1 VRAGAAALA
10 EPDLAEREVD
20 LVEDHEERVRREP
33 VAIEQLP
40 DRAPAVVHERLRT
53 RDRDANVAKR
63 ALGDARIRRLL
74 VEFEASAFGQPVG
87 DLEAD
92 VVARAGVA
100 VTRVAEPD
108 DEAIDAWRGR
118 AFEELCQTAQRLAP
132 PLSM

>member
-33 VAIEQLP
+33 VPIEQLP

-63 ALGDARIRRLL
+63 ALGDARLARFDVELQTRSLRQL
-74 VEFEASAFGQPVG
+74 VS
-87 DLEAD
+87 DLETD
-92 VVARAGVA
+92 VVSRVGIAVARIAK
-100 VTRVAEPD
+100 PD
-108 DEAIDAWRGR
+108 DEPIDARR
-118 AFEELCQTAQRLAP
+118 
-132 PLSM
+132 

>member
-33 VAIEQLP
+33 VPIEQLP

-100 VTRVAEPD
+100 VARVAEPD

-118 AFEELCQTAQRLAP
+118 AFEELCQTDQRLAP